1 MIETDLEWGE
11 AKNRDE
17 FIQIGSACGYSLAKQ
32 MRARCPAGMSVAIGT
47 FLGEATASLSD
58 ARAEMLSRGVT
69 ASDADAWQ
77 DAAMDVV
84 NRAAKFWMALA

>member
-17 FIQIGSACGYSLAKQ
+17 FIQIGSACGYTLAEQ
-32 MRARCPAGMSVAIGT
+32 MRRRCPAGCKVAVPT
-47 FLGEATASLSD
+47 FLADAMASLSE

-77 DAAMDVV
+77 NAAMTVV
-84 NRAAKFWMALA
+84 NRAAKFWMGLS